1 VPSIGG
7 LDGGG
12 ADEGGGT
19 DEGGGVDDVGEP
31 ALSAGEVSSRTQPL
45 NAAAT
50 MTR

>member
-12 ADEGGGT
+12 V